1 MIYNKGK
8 NLQQQLIELREL
20 EQAAQVRFTEAKN
33 NLINIRRKILEL
45 KKLIDPPVN

>member
-20 EQAAQVRFTEAKN
+20 EQAAEVRFNQAKN
-33 NLINIRRKILEL
+33 ELIHIKKQIREI
-45 KKLIDPPVN
+45 KKLITPTSN